1 MWPQV
6 ALHVRPQAS
15 DAGVADLCYISR
27 NLKAFDKCANSMRLL
42 RRPPSVLMAQAYDMK
57 PEAEGTSN
65 RRRVEWTRD
74 IEAGDSFDFVLHPR
88 RTHACDGMSIIDI
101 IVWPQATAA

>member
-1 MWPQV
+1 M
-6 ALHVRPQAS
+6 
-15 DAGVADLCYISR
+15 C
-27 NLKAFDKCANSMRLL
+27 LL

-101 IVWPQATAA
+101 IVWPQAAAA